1 MTEKRSDFRDLVK
14 DVLERR
20 TAYDTIH
27 ILRLKGSSEDEIKAE
42 LQKRHGLNDLQCGQ
56 ALREYAQEQLKDVKD
71 P

>member
-27 ILRLKGSSEDEIKAE
+27 ILRLNGASEDEIKAE

-56 ALREYAQEQLKDVKD
+56 ALREYAQEQRKEVKD
-71 P
+71 T

>member
-56 ALREYAQEQLKDVKD
+56 ALREYAQEQLKEVKD